1 MFYTTF
7 YSSPLG
13 RMTLASDGTNLV
25 GAWFE
30 TQKHYEAHMPQHTAF
45 TDDLFIFRQAKHW
58 LDVYFGG
65 DCPDFS
71 LLLNP
76 VGSSPFRTYVWQILQ
91 QIPYG
96 QTITYGDIAKKL
108 QLQTGK
114 RVSAQAVGG
123 AVGHNP
129 ISVIVPCHRVMGANG
144 NLTGYAG
151 GLKLKIAL
159 LKLEGVNTDEF
170 HMPKKPFDK

>member
-25 GAWFE
+25 GAWFKA
-30 TQKHYEAHMPQHTAF
+30 QKHYEAHMPQHTAF
-45 TDDLFIFRQAKHW
+45 TDDLFVFRQAKHW

-71 LLLNP
+71 LPLNP

-91 QIPYG
+91 QIPHG

-151 GLKLKIAL
+151 GLELKIAL
-159 LKLEGVNTDEF
+159 LKLEGVNIDEL

>member
-1 MFYTTF
+1 MIFVANAAIIKYIKEKDTTMFYTTF

-30 TQKHYEAHMPQHTAF
+30 AQKHYEAHMPQHTAF
-45 TDDLFIFRQAKHW
+45 TGDLFIFRQAKHW

-71 LLLNP
+71 LPLNP

-114 RVSAQAVGG
+114 RVSAQAVGSRSQPDFRNSPLPQG
-123 AVGHNP
+123 
-129 ISVIVPCHRVMGANG
+129 NG
-144 NLTGYAG
+144 RKRQSY
-151 GLKLKIAL
+151 GLRRWIGTKNRTA
-159 LKLEGVNTDEF
+159 
-170 HMPKKPFDK
+170 

>member
-25 GAWFE
+25 GARFE
-30 TQKHYEAHMPQHTAF
+30 AQKHYEAHMPRHTAF
-45 TDDLFIFRQAKHW
+45 TDDLFVFRQAKHW

-71 LLLNP
+71 LPLNP

-151 GLKLKIAL
+151 GLELKIAL

-170 HMPKKPFDK
+170 HMPKKPFGK